1 MAIELEE
8 PAVTVDQLLEEMT
21 ATELEEWMVTV
32 DHLMEEEEEEELPL
46 HEKLC

>member
-1 MAIELEE
+1 MATELEK
-8 PAVTVDQLLEEMT
+8 PAVTVDQLPEEMT

-32 DHLMEEEEEEELPL
+32 DHLMVEKLPL